1 MPIEIKELVI
11 RAFVGNE
18 NPSDY
23 EPESP
28 KEKKASN
35 EQDVVSIVVNMLQQ
49 QDER

>member
-23 EPESP
+23 KPENQN
-28 KEKKASN
+28 EKKASK
-35 EQDVVSIVVNMLQQ
+35 EQDVVSIVANMLQQ
-49 QDER
+49 KNER